1 MPNPWLLRRR
11 GAQDRRESTTRIL
24 LAKAG
29 LRYAAMVAVRVKRD
43 DCNSYER
50 RPDLRFE
57 EIDPIEPP
65 PETQEYGDERQEGSF
80 EAGYADQL
88 PSNLVMRLSMAHP
101 NLLARFRDEVLLTGP
116 E

>member
-1 MPNPWLLRRR
+1 M
-11 GAQDRRESTTRIL
+11 TRIL

-29 LRYAAMVAVRVKRD
+29 LRYVTMVAVRVKRD
-43 DCNSYER
+43 DSNSYER
-50 RPDLRFE
+50 RPDLSLRRS
-57 EIDPIEPP
+57 
-65 PETQEYGDERQEGSF
+65 TQLSPRLRPRSTGMSVREGHF

-88 PSNLVMRLSMAHP
+88 LSNLVMSSSMAHP